1 MGIAVERHDG
11 GVAIVTLSEEAAR
24 NALSR
29 TSIHEMSDV
38 IGGLLDDSTCKA
50 IVLTGTGRFFCTGA
64 DIDEFADSIDDGSIG
79 NLVDELTSVLHPL
92 ELRLRPVSYTHLTLP
107 TICSV

>member
-11 GVAIVTLSEEAAR
+11 GVAIVNLSEEAAR
-24 NALSR
+24 NAFCR
-29 TSIHEMSDV
+29 TSIHEMSNV
-38 IGGLLDDSTCKA
+38 MGGLLDDSTCKA

-79 NLVDELTSVLHPL
+79 HLVDELTSCLL
-92 ELRLRPVSYTHLTLP
+92 YTSP
-107 TICSV
+107 SPRDS